1 MGRNFKEMAEK
12 SSRFFDALVD
22 TSLLGV
28 VKLDEFL
35 PKHVEDKRGEV
46 PFF

>member
-35 PKHVEDKRGEV
+35 RSTWKIRGEV